1 MNSCNLLQEH
11 FPELSSYQIDLFK
24 KHESLFIDWNQKI
37 NMISRKDTAFFVER
51 HVLHSLSIAKLLS
64 FKDQTEILDIGAGGG
79 FPGLPLAIMFPN
91 VHFTLLDSIGKKT
104 KVMKI
109 ISSELGLSNVTVVNQ
124 RAEENDSEYDF
135 IVSRAVAPLEKLLRW
150 SQKNIKKDS
159 KNEIKNGFLCLKGGD
174 LRKEIA
180 HIKKHIRVYNLSD
193 WYDDSFYETKKLLHV
208 Y

>member
-1 MNSCNLLQEH
+1 MNSSTLLQEH
-11 FPELSSYQIDLFK
+11 FPELSSEQIDLFQQ
-24 KHESLFIDWNQKI
+24 HESLFINWNQKI
-37 NMISRKDTAFFVER
+37 NMISRKDTPFFTQR
-51 HVLHSLSIAKLLS
+51 HVLHSLSIAKLVS
-64 FKDQTEILDIGAGGG
+64 FKDETDVLDIGAGGG

-104 KVMKI
+104 KVIKI
-109 ISSELGLSNVTVVNQ
+109 ISDELCLSNVKVVNQ
-124 RAEENDSEYDF
+124 RAEENHSEYDF

-174 LRKEIA
+174 LRKETA

-193 WYDDSFYETKKLLHV
+193 WYDDPFYETKKLLHV
-208 Y
+208 H